1 MALDKFFC
9 KVPET
14 KVTDKQIEFHSEREA
29 NEYCRENGID
39 PHNVI
44 LMGDKYIIKTKDSDF
59 RTTMDEAIKVCDEN
73 LFSSIERAFDKFCSH
88 ALEKTNG
95 DPKVVAA
102 QIDFA
107 TKMYN
112 KCLDDLEKSYLS
124 VKKDY
129 DITKNRLTNKYNK
142 TYSQISFKMS
152 MNPKGD

>member
-9 KVPET
+9 KVSET

-29 NEYCRENGID
+29 NEYCRDNGID

-73 LFSSIERAFDKFCSH
+73 QFSSIERAFDKFCSH
-88 ALEKTNG
+88 AIEKTNG

-124 VKKDY
+124 VKKEY

>member
-1 MALDKFFC
+1 MHKSTIDK
-9 KVPET
+9 
-14 KVTDKQIEFHSEREA
+14 
-29 NEYCRENGID
+29 
-39 PHNVI
+39 
-44 LMGDKYIIKTKDSDF
+44 
-59 RTTMDEAIKVCDEN
+59 AIKVCDEN
-73 LFSSIERAFDKFCSH
+73 QFSSIERAFDKFCSH
-88 ALEKTNG
+88 AIEKTNG

>member
-1 MALDKFFC
+1 MAKSTVLDK
-9 KVPET
+9 
-14 KVTDKQIEFHSEREA
+14 
-29 NEYCRENGID
+29 
-39 PHNVI
+39 
-44 LMGDKYIIKTKDSDF
+44 
-59 RTTMDEAIKVCDEN
+59 AIKVCDEN
-73 LFSSIERAFDKFCSH
+73 QFSSIERAFDKFCSH